1 MRTRVDTPGAGR
13 RGLESNRAFILRT
26 GMTSER
32 ARREPFDHSLRPDTD
47 KCTLPRIRHA
57 SSCVQ
62 MFSGERLCHRF
73 NGAPCWNDLIVM
85 PDPAPTDSDA
95 TTEALFL
102 HVTTRP
108 TAGYA
113 AGASAAENRLT
124 INLIPAGIV
133 VHSFSGKL
141 TYATAKATRLPGVP
155 YDTAIG
161 ALITD
166 LRRQFI
172 REDGSVLPIEECPV
186 SSALSTRAP
195 VRKIVRNIV
204 RNIVLGFTRD
214 GSQPS
219 VWRCGTG
226 SRWRLVATAIGSGQ
240 AIHVAPQAPHDPLMD
255 TALMPVPAATVPA
268 ATSTAAT
275 LPAAAGTGIVRDV
288 GMKYRSGSF
297 CTPYT
302 TAATYDARHT

>member
-13 RGLESNRAFILRT
+13 RGLESNRAFILSA

-32 ARREPFDHSLRPDTD
+32 ARREPFDHALRPDTD

-62 MFSGERLCHRF
+62 MFSGERLCHPF

-95 TTEALFL
+95 TTVALFL
-102 HVTTRP
+102 DVTTRP

-113 AGASAAENRLT
+113 AGASAAEKRLT

-133 VHSFSGKL
+133 VHSFSGEL

-186 SSALSTRAP
+186 SSASSTRAL
-195 VRKIVRNIV
+195 I

-214 GSQPS
+214 GSQPW

-275 LPAAAGTGIVRDV
+275 LPAATLPAAAGTGIVPDV
-288 GMKYRSGSF
+288 GMKCRSGSF

-302 TAATYDARHT
+302 TAATYDAPHTR